1 MNETPFNPNVESP
14 ATQEASK
21 QTSQGMRPVLIWDVP
36 VRLVHW
42 LMALSFTGAYLTSEA
57 DDWRWLHVSLG
68 YTMMGLIVFRAL
80 WGFIGSRH
88 ARFTSFIKGPTEVF
102 AYLKSLVSGRA
113 QHYAGHN
120 PAGAIAILALLI
132 LGFIQT
138 STGHLLYQDLAGEWM
153 EEVHEALAAVL
164 LGVVLVHIAGV
175 FISSH
180 LHRENLIK
188 AMFTGRKRADQ
199 KVAIHSHWRSIGLL
213 VLLMISAF
221 WIYQLQ
227 DQLQHQSKN
236 TANDGKTATTESHA
250 TTKQGKH
257 EDDDD

>member
-1 MNETPFNPNVESP
+1 MKETPSKQSAESP
-14 ATQEASK
+14 STHEASN
-21 QTSQGMRPVLIWDVP
+21 QTEQDMRPVLIWDVP

-57 DDWRWLHVSLG
+57 DDWRWLHASLG
-68 YTMMGLIVFRAL
+68 YTMMGLIVFRIL

-88 ARFTSFIKGPTEVF
+88 ARFTAFIKGPTEVF

-132 LGFIQT
+132 LGLIQT
-138 STGHLLYQDLAGEWM
+138 STGHLLYQDLVGEWM

-164 LGVVLVHIAGV
+164 LAVVLVHIAGV
-175 FISSH
+175 LISSH

-213 VLLMISAF
+213 VLLMVSAF
-221 WIYQLQ
+221 WAYQLQ
-227 DQLQHQSKN
+227 GQSQHQSKI
-236 TANDGKTATTESHA
+236 TAKDGKTATAESHA
-250 TTKQGKH
+250 TEKQGEH
-257 EDDDD
+257 DDD